1 MKKTNFLLICLISV
15 LITQCAKRGIPDG
28 GPKDEAPPFLLK
40 AEPKQNSIN
49 FSEKRIRLY
58 FNEYIKLKD
67 FRKQLVVSP
76 PIDKAL
82 YSISPQSGASKYIQ
96 IDINNSLPKNTTYV
110 FNFGQSIVDNNEGN
124 PLPFF
129 KYVFS
134 TGGYIDSLKISGN
147 IKSAIKRTPDDFIS
161 TFLYPFDENF
171 NDSLIFNSIPN
182 YVGSTLDS
190 TNYEMTNLKKGK
202 YLLVA
207 IKDVNNNYK
216 FDPAFE
222 QIGFVSDLVDL
233 PINDS
238 LNMEVF
244 KENLP
249 FKSFKPFLESNNR
262 VGFGFSG
269 IYSNVTIELLNNFDK
284 DIKSVLTKNKEK
296 DTLSY
301 WFSDIKYDSLRFVL
315 NNNEQKNYYT
325 VKFKEAEK
333 DSLIITPSTK
343 TSLELDEKFKIFSN
357 IPLDS
362 INTEYIKLIN
372 KDSIS
377 IPFKAVI
384 DKNNFD
390 IVFDFELL
398 PNDKYTLSVFPN
410 AIADFFKS
418 SNDTLNYSFSTK
430 SRADYG
436 TIKARIENIVNFPII
451 VQLTNEKEEVIQENI
466 LASYDDA
473 CVFENIL
480 PSKYFI
486 RIIEDANEN
495 NKWDTGDFL
504 KRISPEK
511 TYHYKKELI
520 VRANWVLEERINLKN

>member
-15 LITQCAKRGIPDG
+15 LIIQCAKRGIPEG
-28 GPKDEAPPFLLK
+28 GPKDEIPPFLLK
-40 AEPKQNSIN
+40 AEPKQNSVN

-82 YSISPQSGASKYIQ
+82 YSITPQSGASKYIQ
-96 IDINNSLPKNTTYV
+96 IDINDSLPKNTTYV

-134 TGGYIDSLKISGN
+134 TGEHIDSLRVFGN
-147 IKSAIKRTPDDFIS
+147 IKSAFKRNPDNFIS

-171 NDSLIFNSIPN
+171 NDSLVFNSIPN
-182 YVGSTLDS
+182 YIGSTLDS

-207 IKDVNNNYK
+207 IKDINNNYK

-222 QIGFVSDLVDL
+222 QIGFISNLIDL

-238 LNMEVF
+238 LNIEVF

-269 IYSNVTIELLNNFDK
+269 IYSNVTIELLNNFGK
-284 DIKSVLTKNKEK
+284 EIKSVLTKNKEK

-301 WFSDIKYDSLRFVL
+301 WFNDIKYDSLNFVV
-315 NNNEQKNYYT
+315 NNNKQKDYYT
-325 VKFKEAEK
+325 VKFKEIEK
-333 DSLIITPSTK
+333 DSLIIS
-343 TSLELDEKFKIFSN
+343 SSIQNNIELNEKFKLFSN

-377 IPFKAVI
+377 IPFKAAI

-398 PNDKYTLSVFPN
+398 PNDKYYLSVFPN
-410 AIADFFKS
+410 AVTDFFKS
-418 SNDTLNYSFSTK
+418 SNDTLNYSFSTR

-436 TIKARIENIVNFPII
+436 TIKARIENVVNFPII
-451 VQLTNEKEEVIQENI
+451 VQLSNEKEEIIQENI
-466 LASYDDA
+466 LASYNDP

-486 RIIEDANEN
+486 RIIEDANKN

-504 KRISPEK
+504 KKISPEK
-511 TYHYKKELI
+511 TYHYKEELI
-520 VRANWVLEERINLKN
+520 VRANWVLEERIVIK

>member
-1 MKKTNFLLICLISV
+1 M
-15 LITQCAKRGIPDG
+15 TQCAKRGIPDG
-28 GPKDEAPPFLLK
+28 GPKDEIPPFLLK
-40 AEPKQNSIN
+40 AEPKQNSVN
-49 FSEKRIRLY
+49 FNEKRIRLY

-76 PIDKAL
+76 PIDKSL

-96 IDINNSLPKNTTYV
+96 ININDSLPENTTYV

-134 TGGYIDSLKISGN
+134 TGEYIDSLKISGN
-147 IKSAIKRTPDDFIS
+147 IKSAIKRNPDDFIS

-171 NDSLIFNSIPN
+171 NDSLIFNSIPS

-207 IKDVNNNYK
+207 VKDINNNYK

-222 QIGFVSDLVDL
+222 QIGFVSDLVDI
-233 PINDS
+233 PVNDS
-238 LNMEVF
+238 LNIEVF

-249 FKSFKPFLESNNR
+249 FKSFKPFLESKNR

-284 DIKSVLTKNKEK
+284 EIKSVLTRNKET
-296 DTLSY
+296 DTLSF
-301 WFSDIKYDSLRFVL
+301 WFNDIKYDSLRFVL
-315 NNNEQKNYYT
+315 QNNEKKNYYT
-325 VKFKEAEK
+325 VKFKEVEK

-343 TSLELDEKFKIFSN
+343 SNLELNETFKLFSN
-357 IPLDS
+357 IPLNS
-362 INTEYIKLIN
+362 INAEYIKLIN
-372 KDSIS
+372 KDSVP

-390 IVFDFELL
+390 ITFDFELL
-398 PNDKYTLSVFPN
+398 PNDKYNLSIFPN
-410 AIADFFKS
+410 AIKDFFKS
-418 SNDTLNYSFSTK
+418 STDTLNYNFSTK
-430 SRADYG
+430 SRSDYG
-436 TIKARIENIVNFPII
+436 TIKARIGNVANFPII
-451 VQLTNEKEEVIQENI
+451 VQLTNEKEEIVQENI
-466 LASYDDA
+466 LASYNDA
-473 CVFENIL
+473 CIFENII

-486 RIIEDANEN
+486 RIIEDANGN
-495 NKWDTGDFL
+495 KKWDTGNFL
-504 KRISPEK
+504 KRIKPEK
-511 TYHYKKELI
+511 TFHYEDELI
-520 VRANWVLEERINLKN
+520 VRANWILEEKIVIK